1 MQPASSAGRR
11 PAVPVYLKIRN
22 AIRDAISNAAYAP
35 GDLLPSET
43 ELAKRYATTRAT
55 VVHAIQQLVFE
66 GLVERKRGVGS
77 FVAQPKLSS
86 TVDTHRVAYFEQDA
100 FARDLTYEVISY
112 GKAVV
117 EDHVRDTLRLG
128 RGEPVYRLQRL
139 RLLSGKPIA
148 FELRYLPA
156 LVGARL
162 TAEMLARRSVQSLLD
177 EEAGMP
183 ITRFLNA
190 VRVALVPAAV
200 ARHLQL
206 EKGRPVMVRT
216 HTFLDAADTP
226 LLWGETLYREEYQ
239 INYVLTAMEAP
250 DEAVGG
256 RPRKGAGRA

>member
-1 MQPASSAGRR
+1 MQHASSAGRR

-100 FARDLTYEVISY
+100 FARDLTYEVIGY

-139 RLLSGKPIA
+139 CLLSGKPIA

-177 EEAGMP
+177 EEVGMP

-239 INYVLTAMEAP
+239 INYVLTAMQAP

-256 RPRKGAGRA
+256 RPRKGAGRS